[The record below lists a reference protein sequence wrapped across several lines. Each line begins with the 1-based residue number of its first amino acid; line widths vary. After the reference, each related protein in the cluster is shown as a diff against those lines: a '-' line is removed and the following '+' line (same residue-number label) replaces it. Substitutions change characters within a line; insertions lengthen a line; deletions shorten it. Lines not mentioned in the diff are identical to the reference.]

1 MDHLQEE
8 WREARGDGEE
18 WAGLM
23 VGEMANEAAL
33 DYLVWKFEEGEIEE
47 GKAEEVLRELMEE
60 RWKID
65 NGITEREMAMATRE
79 EDHDLAGE
87 LAEELKWRKE
97 NPRKAVDEMIAE
109 FLGELEEPGEA
120 GEVDIEGEIYTPP
133 PVDREDMEDE
143 LKGVSFQYDAHAV
156 SYTHLTLPTKA

>member
-18 WAGLM
+18 WGGLM

-65 NGITEREMAMATRE
+65 NGINEREMAMATRE

-87 LAEELKWRKE
+87 LA
-97 NPRKAVDEMIAE
+97 
-109 FLGELEEPGEA
+109 
-120 GEVDIEGEIYTPP
+120 
-133 PVDREDMEDE
+133 DRR
-143 LKGVSFQYDAHAV
+143 
-156 SYTHLTLPTKA
+156 